1 MHIDDGTVLRSFRPH
16 VLRQPFQV
24 ALRFAIVTNMSTRRI
39 SGSGGVAG
47 KLAGEIR
54 AIHRILKLRV
64 REHGGGKELTPSQI
78 SVLVRLEKVG
88 AATMSSLARAE
99 CMRPQSMTELTA
111 PLLESGLLSR
121 SPDPDDGRQTLI
133 SLTPKCVKWIQQG
146 REASHDWLMTTI
158 SQKLTRQEQVRLFES
173 LKLLR
178 RLVEE

>member
-1 MHIDDGTVLRSFRPH
+1 
-16 VLRQPFQV
+16 
-24 ALRFAIVTNMSTRRI
+24 MSTRRI